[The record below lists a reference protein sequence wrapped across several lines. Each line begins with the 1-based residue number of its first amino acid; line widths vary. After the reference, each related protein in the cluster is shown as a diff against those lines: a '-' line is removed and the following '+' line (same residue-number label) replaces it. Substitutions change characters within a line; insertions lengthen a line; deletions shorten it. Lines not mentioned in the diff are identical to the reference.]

1 MRNHRVLGPLLVVTA
16 VLVSS
21 CASDD
26 DNNGLDAPDTT
37 TAPAST
43 TTTAAP
49 VSTDPA
55 MLEKAKAAVLQPGD
69 FPAGWE
75 ELAQEEG
82 LDLEI
87 TWRDIMDCLGVD
99 GGPPA
104 LGIATS
110 PTFQQGIATQAR
122 STVVYTDEPTAQAVA
137 TALGGPDFT
146 ACAEKAF
153 LDDAKRSAPDGGTP
167 TAVEVAPLEFA
178 QLGQPTLTFRLTNT
192 MNLDDLQVP
201 ITQDFLVFFKG
212 GTLIRMVFLN
222 PGGPFPQ
229 DLERSLVE
237 KVVGRA

>member
-26 DNNGLDAPDTT
+26 DNGLGAPQTT

-43 TTTAAP
+43 TTAAAP

-55 MLEKAKAAVLQPGD
+55 MLDKAKAAVLQPGD

-75 ELAQEEG
+75 ALPQEEG

-87 TWRDIMDCLGVD
+87 TWSDIMECLGVD
-99 GGPPA
+99 TGQPA

-122 STVVYTDEPTAQAVA
+122 STVVYTDEPSAQAIA
-137 TALGGPDFT
+137 TALGGPGFT
-146 ACAEKAF
+146 KCAKDAF
-153 LDDAKRSAPDGGTP
+153 FDDAKRSAPEGGRP
-167 TAVEVAPLEFA
+167 TAVEVAPLEAA
-178 QLGQPTLTFRLTNT
+178 QLGQPTFSFRLTNT

-212 GTLIRMVFLN
+212 GTLVRMVFLN